1 MVDNVA
7 FWLYQIISVVGF
19 DTSFFSIQ
27 YFLVLSSFI
36 FFFLWWKET
45 IYGFQRFIS
54 LITNKFWFMVICLLY
69 PCSCVCKNLC
79 YTILSFFFTFII
91 FRQLFN
97 VVSQFSNIR
106 AIFTFASSNFF
117 LHVVFKVS
125 KGFCKGISCW
135 SVLSLVSF
143 FSKLLVNSKVK
154 CSSHSSFPLRH

>member
-7 FWLYQIISVVGF
+7 FWLYQIISVAGF

-79 YTILSFFFTFII
+79 YTILSFFFKFII

-97 VVSQFSNIR
+97 LSLNLVTSGLSLPLHPQISFCTWYSKSPK
-106 AIFTFASSNFF
+106 AI
-117 LHVVFKVS
+117 S
-125 KGFCKGISCW
+125 KGF
-135 SVLSLVSF
+135 LVGQF
-143 FSKLLVNSKVK
+143 FL
-154 CSSHSSFPLRH
+154 